1 MEREVK
7 GCIVII
13 IAFVIMAI
21 GIYIGLIYDW
31 LYLKNLCIM
40 LSSMVAAYIGNNYFQ
55 HDEKKRAPKSTW
67 RWYFLLV
74 FVLAGISTWIEYQY
88 ID

>member
-1 MEREVK
+1 MGRDVK
-7 GCIVII
+7 GFII
-13 IAFVIMAI
+13 ITIAFAIMAI

-40 LSSMVAAYIGNNYFQ
+40 LFSTVAAYIGNNYFR
-55 HDEKKRAPKSTW
+55 HDEKKRAPRSTW
-67 RWYFLLV
+67 KWYFLLV
-74 FVLAGISTWIEYQY
+74 FVLAGILTWIEYQY

>member
-7 GCIVII
+7 GFIIIVI
-13 IAFVIMAI
+13 AFAIMAI
-21 GIYIGLIYDW
+21 GIYIGLVCDW

-40 LSSMVAAYIGNNYFQ
+40 LFSTVAAYIGNHYFQ
-55 HDEKKRAPKSTW
+55 HDEKKRAPMSTW
-67 RWYFLLV
+67 RWYFLAI
-74 FVLAGISTWIEYQY
+74 FVLAGILTWIEYQY